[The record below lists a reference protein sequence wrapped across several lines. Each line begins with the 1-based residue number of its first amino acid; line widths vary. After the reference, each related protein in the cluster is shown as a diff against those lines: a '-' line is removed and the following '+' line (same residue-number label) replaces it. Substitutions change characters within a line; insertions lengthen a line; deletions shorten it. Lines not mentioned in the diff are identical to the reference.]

1 MSSRHM
7 ARLLT
12 PFLWL
17 LGLALLACMF
27 FVKFDIPWEDLPT
40 FWLMAF
46 IFHVPLILFF
56 IAAVTVEIGALIDK
70 KHAARPHQR

>member
-7 ARLLT
+7 PRLLT
-12 PFLWL
+12 PLLWL

-40 FWLMAF
+40 VWLMAF
-46 IFHVPLILFF
+46 IFHVPLRLFL
-56 IAAVTVEIGALIDK
+56 IAAVTVEIKALVER
-70 KHAARPHQR
+70 KHVGRLHQR